1 MRRLVALLVA
11 TAFIAASCGSGPTPA
26 VEARGLVPTTT
37 TTTEPL
43 PEGLVIVKIR
53 NASFSPQIVE
63 LDLDKFHT
71 VRWVN
76 EDADVEYIVQERRE
90 TFVSPPLKTGDEF
103 EVDFRGEDLGPKLWR
118 YETTRGL
125 QRITGTIDAR
135 PSQ

>member
-1 MRRLVALLVA
+1 MRRLVVLVVA
-11 TAFIAASCGSGPTPA
+11 MAFITAACGSGPSPE

-43 PEGLVIVKIR
+43 PEGVVIVKIR
-53 NASFSPQIVE
+53 NAAFSPQIVE
-63 LDLDKFHT
+63 LDLKSKYI

-76 EDADVEYIVQERRE
+76 EDAGVEYVVKERRE
-90 TFVSPPLKTGDEF
+90 TFVSPPLQAGDEF
-103 EVDFRGEDLGPKLWR
+103 EIDFRSEDLGPKLWR